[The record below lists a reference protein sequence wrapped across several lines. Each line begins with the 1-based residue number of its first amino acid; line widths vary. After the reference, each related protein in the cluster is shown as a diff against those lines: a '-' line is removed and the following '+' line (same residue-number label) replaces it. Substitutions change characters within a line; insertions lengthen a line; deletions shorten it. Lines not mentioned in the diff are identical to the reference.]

1 MPPSRTEVQADDA
14 LGTLRG
20 HVAIEG
26 TAAAGLHHF
35 HHRLAVAHAVAAH
48 GLDRGAGARRLLQGR
63 THRLAAASH
72 PTGAEPDPD
81 FDRGP
86 LHTVSVSAKG
96 ARASHAMAGVSRPEV
111 CPSTVSTGARLQQPR
126 QATSSTVNRRSAS
139 VSAPSGILRW
149 RRNSSVI
156 WRAPATWQAV
166 PWQTRTTCLPTGE
179 RRNLP

>member
-1 MPPSRTEVQADDA
+1 MPPSRMEVLADDEM
-14 LGTLRG
+14 GTLRG

-26 TAAAGLHHF
+26 TAAAELDYF

-48 GLDRGAGARRLLQGR
+48 GLDRGAGCHRLLQHSAYG
-63 THRLAAASH
+63 LAAASH
-72 PTGAEPDPD
+72 AAGAEPDPD
-81 FDRGP
+81 FDRG
-86 LHTVSVSAKG
+86 LHDGPSVS
-96 ARASHAMAGVSRPEV
+96 HAVAGVRRPEV

-139 VSAPSGILRW
+139 VSAPSGILRC